1 MSRLRQLVVAASLA
15 ALSHAASAAFG
26 GLFVFGDSLSDS
38 GNDALVPAIGIDA
51 AQVITGNT
59 YIPNKP
65 YASGQFSNGDVWVK
79 DFATLIGLAPF
90 GQPSLAGGGNFAFG
104 GARVATDNAS
114 LPPSLLMQESFFLGA
129 VGGVAPSNALYVIEG
144 GGNDAREAL
153 ATAASS
159 ANPGAIIA
167 AAAASYAVS
176 TGTLI
181 DQLQAA
187 GAQRIVVW
195 DVPDLGKAPAV
206 TALGAGASFL
216 GTSLASAMNA
226 ALSARLS
233 IEGPGVSLFDL
244 FALQD
249 AIIANPAAFGLSNV
263 TDACGAPSN
272 ACNPATALFWDGI
285 HPTAAAHA
293 VIAGQLAAAVPE
305 PAEYALIVS
314 GLALVGWRARRLR
327 ASSLF

>member
-38 GNDALVPAIGIDA
+38 GNDALAIGVDA

-65 YASGQFSNGDVWVK
+65 YASGQFSNGNVWVK

-90 GQPSLAGGGNFAFG
+90 GQPSLAGGGDFAFG
-104 GARVATDNAS
+104 GARVATDGAG
-114 LPPSLLMQESFFLGA
+114 LPPSLAMQETFFLGA
-129 VGGVAPSNALYVIEG
+129 VGGVAPSNALYFIAG

-153 ATAASS
+153 A
-159 ANPGAIIA
+159 
-167 AAAASYAVS
+167 AAAASPQNAAAIIASAAVAYATS

-206 TALGAGASFL
+206 TALGASASFL
-216 GTSLASAMNA
+216 GTTLSATMNA

-233 IEGPGVSLFDL
+233 IEGPSVTLFDL

-249 AIIANPAAFGLSNV
+249 AIVANPGAFGLTNA

-293 VIAGQLAAAVPE
+293 VIAGQLALAVPE
-305 PAEYALIVS
+305 PAEYALIMS
-314 GLALVGWRARRLR
+314 GLALVGWRARRMR
-327 ASSLF
+327 ASRAL